1 MDALAACVAYGDPAR
16 PLGAV
21 RALPAM
27 TLELD
32 RGTLQAQLRELAQQA
47 QAWRF
52 EVAPNPCVGAAVVSR
67 GEIVARG
74 FHEYWGGP
82 HAEIAALRE
91 ADRLGVP
98 LSERDALLVTLE
110 PCSSFGKTPPCT
122 QAILEAGLRRVV
134 VGATDPDPRHRGQGL
149 EQLRRSGVE
158 VLELVGGTPL
168 EETSPHFVRWTSPAR
183 TRSHRPWVVA
193 KWAQTMTGQLVPPP
207 EVGDGRWISGP
218 EALAEVQVLR
228 SRVDAILTGSGTVL
242 ADDPRLTL
250 RGPEAAGAA
259 EGPGR
264 VVLDTHLRTPPE
276 AKLLQAPGPDERGGP
291 LLFFA
296 RTDIDPVRARRLVEA
311 SEAPGIE
318 ITTARMADRTHF
330 DLRDVLERLWE
341 RGVRRLMVEAG
352 PTLLQALFDAG
363 LVDQVRI
370 YTGSVRGGEGPTLG
384 PWLAQARLEQR
395 MDSEVGAMA
404 RLDAFVS

>member
-1 MDALAACVAYGDPAR
+1 
-16 PLGAV
+16 
-21 RALPAM
+21 M
-27 TLELD
+27 TLDLD
-32 RGTLQAQLRELAQQA
+32 PGLLEAQLRELALEA
-47 QAWRF
+47 RAHRF
-52 EVAPNPCVGAAVVSR
+52 EVAPNPCVGAGILSGGR
-67 GEIVARG
+67 LVARG
-74 FHEYWGGP
+74 FHEHWGGA
-82 HAEIAALRE
+82 HAELQALRE
-91 ADRLGVP
+91 ADRLGIP
-98 LSERDALLVTLE
+98 LAERDALLVTLE

-122 QAILEAGLRRVV
+122 EAVIEAGLRRVV

-149 EQLRRSGVE
+149 ERLRGAGVE
-158 VLELVGGTPL
+158 VVELPTGSPL
-168 EETSPHFVRWTSPAR
+168 EQTSPHFLRWTSPAR
-183 TRSHRPWVVA
+183 TRSRRPWVVA

-207 EVGDGRWISGP
+207 EVGEGRWISGP
-218 EALAEVQVLR
+218 EALEEVQVLR

-242 ADDPRLTL
+242 ADDPRLTV
-250 RGPEAAGAA
+250 RGPAAAGLT

-264 VVLDTHLRTPPE
+264 VVLDTDLRTPPE
-276 AKLLQAPGPDERGGP
+276 AKLLRAPGPDERGGP

-318 ITTARMADRTHF
+318 VTTARMADRTHF

-352 PTLLQALFDAG
+352 PSLLQALFDAG

-395 MDSEVGAMA
+395 MDSEVGTMA